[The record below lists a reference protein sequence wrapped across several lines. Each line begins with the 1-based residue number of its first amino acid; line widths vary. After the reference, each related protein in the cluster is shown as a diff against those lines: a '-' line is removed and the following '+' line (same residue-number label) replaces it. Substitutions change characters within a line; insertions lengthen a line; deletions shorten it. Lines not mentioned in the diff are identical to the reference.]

1 MKKKGFTLVEL
12 LVVIAIIAML
22 LAILMPALGKVR
34 QLAQR
39 IMCSTNIA
47 GIGKA
52 MLTYSTDDKY
62 ESFPVSGISGTI
74 WDRGKNQKE
83 GVCSWDWRAPDAY
96 ADQTVAGKFANA
108 TISSCLYLVIKY
120 ADVSPDQFICPG
132 SDLKKFE
139 LSKYDTTGYTV
150 TGFTDVWDFGSA
162 AWDKPDQ
169 SRGKG
174 HNSYSYQ
181 LPLPIPSGPAPYPV
195 STTSNPAMA
204 ALADRSPFWQYE
216 STDACPPKTAGTVY
230 SWDATANSGAG
241 KIIATTIPNGNSTY
255 HQKDGQNVLYV
266 DQHSKFEKVANCG
279 VELDNIYTV
288 WGAPTPKSNLNPNGS
303 EEKYKEC
310 GANCTTTPPS
320 GCNAKPTQSGVYAP
334 GNQYD
339 NYLVSDLDRMAD
351 AP

>member
-39 IMCSTNIA
+39 IMCGTNLT

-62 ESFPVSGISGTI
+62 ESFPISGTASTY
-74 WDRGKNQKE
+74 WDRGKVANKE
-83 GVCSWDWRAPDAY
+83 GIISWDWRDAAAF
-96 ADQTVAGKFANA
+96 ADLSNPAKFADG
-108 TISSCLYLVIKY
+108 TITSCLYLVIKY

-139 LSKYDTTGYTV
+139 LSKYDVGKYAV

-162 AWDKPDQ
+162 RNDVAD

-174 HNSYSYQ
+174 HNSYAYQ
-181 LPLPIPSGPAPYPV
+181 LPLPLPGAAAFPIT
-195 STTSNPAMA
+195 TTSNPCMA
-204 ALADRSPFWQYE
+204 VAADRNPLWQYD
-216 STDACPPKTAGTVY
+216 SADTCAANKTAGAVY
-230 SWDATANSGAG
+230 SWDDRVGV
-241 KIIATTIPNGNSTY
+241 KKVMATTIPLGNATY

-266 DQHSKFEKVANCG
+266 DQHSKFERSANCG
-279 VELDNIYTV
+279 LEMDNIYTV
-288 WGAPTPKSNLNPNGS
+288 WGSPLAKSTLLTDGS
-303 EEKYKEC
+303 EEKFKEC
-310 GANCTTTPPS
+310 GANCSTKNQPPKEC
-320 GCNAKPTQSGVYAP
+320 GPIPTQSTPYFP
-334 GNQYD
+334 GSPYD
-339 NYLVSDLDRMAD
+339 NYLVCDLDRSQ
-351 AP
+351 